1 MVAKRTKNVGTY
13 VGRECNCRRQ
23 FKMGSFVVSKKVRQ
37 WRVKFG
43 ERVGVPVCVKVREL
57 DRE

>member
-43 ERVGVPVCVKVREL
+43 ERVGVGVCVGKRVG
-57 DRE
+57 